1 MQLGPQLLVLLLEV
15 FSVGDGRVVGL
26 ADGIVF
32 VLELPV
38 ILDEVAVVVL
48 DLPDLVLQPRG
59 LVLADEAGYSI
70 IIPDIVLPCSPPAAS
85 SAAPPSPSCCR
96 SGAPGRASI
105 NN

>member
-15 FSVGDGRVVGL
+15 LSVGDGRVVGL
-26 ADGIVF
+26 ADGLVF

-59 LVLADEAGYSI
+59 LVLADEA
-70 IIPDIVLPCSPPAAS
+70 
-85 SAAPPSPSCCR
+85 R
-96 SGAPGRASI
+96 
-105 NN
+105 

>member
-15 FSVGDGRVVGL
+15 LSVGDGRVVGL
-26 ADGIVF
+26 ADGLVF

-59 LVLADEAGYSI
+59 LVLADEAG
-70 IIPDIVLPCSPPAAS
+70 
-85 SAAPPSPSCCR
+85 
-96 SGAPGRASI
+96 
-105 NN
+105 

>member
-26 ADGIVF
+26 ADGLVF

-59 LVLADEAGYSI
+59 LVLPDEAG
-70 IIPDIVLPCSPPAAS
+70 
-85 SAAPPSPSCCR
+85 
-96 SGAPGRASI
+96 
-105 NN
+105 

>member
-15 FSVGDGRVVGL
+15 LSVGDGRVVGL
-26 ADGIVF
+26 ADGLVL

-59 LVLADEAGYSI
+59 LVLADEAG
-70 IIPDIVLPCSPPAAS
+70 
-85 SAAPPSPSCCR
+85 
-96 SGAPGRASI
+96 
-105 NN
+105 

>member
-15 FSVGDGRVVGL
+15 LSVGDGRIVGL
-26 ADGIVF
+26 ADGLVF

-59 LVLADEAGYSI
+59 LVLADEAG
-70 IIPDIVLPCSPPAAS
+70 
-85 SAAPPSPSCCR
+85 
-96 SGAPGRASI
+96 
-105 NN
+105 